1 MINSYKNT
9 KEEQAISLLQSLP
22 LEMQKQA
29 CWMMKGIAITNS
41 NGNNNFF
48 KNIINLKRKQENFN
62 Y

>member
-1 MINSYKNT
+1 MLKIGWRSHSII
-9 KEEQAISLLQSLP
+9 EGC
-22 LEMQKQA
+22 QA

-41 NGNNNFF
+41 NGNNNFI